1 VAVADRIGAEGEEAW
16 RLARGDD
23 GNRVE
28 PRRPAAEISETLEF
42 PEPIGNE
49 HTLRQALVALLER
62 LLARGERAGRAPR
75 RLALSVRLVGGGSW
89 RRTATLR
96 EPTAE
101 LERLRL
107 ALAPKLVELPAPALS
122 LELEL
127 GELTDSV
134 GSQSELVKPRGSRLR
149 ERLKEGLRQVR
160 AGVGLDSVCTVVEVA
175 PWSRIPE
182 TRALLVPRDD

>member
-149 ERLKEGLRQVR
+149 ERLKEGLRQAR